1 MQSTDRLAEEAKCEQ
16 WAIVEEDL
24 EPGPSVRKRPT
35 TPPQEGASA
44 GSPASG
50 ATPQGQISLETL
62 MEAVGTPPGA
72 ATQGSSSG
80 QFMSMD
86 PSPPSTRGQGIQET
100 VTAIDGTQ
108 TTITVTSAVT
118 TTHYPGDMPGKSQ
131 PLEVSQPFEPMD
143 QEAES
148 QHPSQ
153 ETASAG
159 VTPAEQGTT
168 SATDHS
174 EAIPQEELSESERL
188 RQEKVDRLTRIMLE
202 SIHQN
207 DIGIRPAAEA
217 IHKAVQNFAV
227 FASRFDHLAQAQ
239 DKVYDYAGRCLS
251 NFCEHYAQR
260 AMQGYEDDT
269 EIVDAI
275 CLAHDAMPTLLPAAF
290 AVCVEEEQREA
301 QAQSIELERR
311 RKEQE
316 EWEQRIADREEL
328 ERIQQEVEEAE
339 RFQASQIRQVNAAE
353 ITQLMIG
360 RMTDLASRSQ
370 AGEAG
375 SDLTE
380 SLTRS
385 LQSFFDQTSSVDSEY
400 LTRTATE
407 YVSRMRDAEV
417 QRIRKAVPDMRAAMV
432 QIKQAGKFITH
443 LPDAIQQILQSVK
456 FNSEAP
462 PMRDLPDHPAEFEE
476 EDVPFGEETQG
487 VPSSGTPPGTPP
499 PWDPKETFSTRRT
512 GKVKETVQRFEAPP
526 TSNVPAPK
534 WHGWKTQTG
543 PTIADMEQSRM
554 SPFGEQESEMPDPD
568 LREAMIRSLHETRR
582 DPYEAPITGGASGSR
597 ATTHHLSSPQQANTP
612 NTQSEGEGSVIPNRP
627 PRIAVE
633 TLQLNP
639 QQVTSEDVCL
649 ALEDRIKKQ
658 KGRIAEL
665 IAKMSSMDQETTEA
679 DMNELND
686 LKQSVAGCQR
696 SLEQARQGNPVQAVP
711 RPPVRLTGIEPSP
724 LSDDTPM
731 ERPKSRSKSRKR
743 VRGRSKA
750 DKRRHPDSG
759 DRRPSR
765 RRKGDPKMVTP
776 EVTIPRP
783 TVASIFQS
791 GAENSSR
798 QLGRHYP
805 WVGLFRPLHYE
816 E

>member
-1 MQSTDRLAEEAKCEQ
+1 M
-16 WAIVEEDL
+16 
-24 EPGPSVRKRPT
+24 
-35 TPPQEGASA
+35 
-44 GSPASG
+44 
-50 ATPQGQISLETL
+50 
-62 MEAVGTPPGA
+62 
-72 ATQGSSSG
+72 
-80 QFMSMD
+80 
-86 PSPPSTRGQGIQET
+86 
-100 VTAIDGTQ
+100 
-108 TTITVTSAVT
+108 TSAVT
-118 TTHYPGDMPGKSQ
+118 TTHHSGDKSGQSQ
-131 PLEVSQPFEPMD
+131 PLEVSQPSEQME

-148 QHPSQ
+148 QPVGQHPSQ
-153 ETASAG
+153 ETVSTG
-159 VTPAEQGTT
+159 GTPAEQRTT
-168 SATDHS
+168 SAADHP
-174 EAIPQEELSESERL
+174 EAVPQEELSESERL
-188 RQEKVDRLTRIMLE
+188 RQERVDRLTRIMLE

-239 DKVYDYAGRCLS
+239 DKVYDYAGRCMS
-251 NFCEHYAQR
+251 NFYEHYAQR
-260 AMQGYEDDT
+260 AMQGHEDDP

-275 CLAHDAMPTLLPAAF
+275 CVAHDAMPTLLPAAF

-301 QAQSIELERR
+301 HAQSIELERR

-316 EWEQRIADREEL
+316 ELEQRIADREEL
-328 ERIQQEVEEAE
+328 EKIQQELEEAE

-375 SDLTE
+375 GDLIE

-385 LQSFFDQTSSVDSEY
+385 LQSFFDQTSSVDSDY
-400 LTRTATE
+400 LAKTATE
-407 YVSRMRDAEV
+407 YVSQMRDAEV
-417 QRIRKAVPDMRAAMV
+417 QRIKRAVPDMRAAMV
-432 QIKQAGKFITH
+432 QIKHAGKFITH

-456 FNSEAP
+456 FNSEAT

-476 EDVPFGEETQG
+476 EDVPVGEETQG

-499 PWDPKETFSTRRT
+499 PWDPKVTSSTSRT
-512 GKVKETVQRFEAPP
+512 SKVKEAVQRFEAPP

-554 SPFGEQESEMPDPD
+554 SPFGDQESEMPDPD
-568 LREAMIRSLHETRR
+568 LREAMIRSLQETRH
-582 DPYEAPITGGASGSR
+582 DPYDAPITGGASGSR
-597 ATTHHLSSPQQANTP
+597 AATHYMSSPQQANTP

-633 TLQLNP
+633 TLQLHP
-639 QQVTSEDVCL
+639 QQITSEDVCL
-649 ALEDRIKKQ
+649 ALEARIMKQ
-658 KGRIAEL
+658 RGRMAEL

-696 SLEQARQGNPVQAVP
+696 SLEQVRQGNPVQAVP
-711 RPPVRLTGIEPSP
+711 RPPVRLSNIESSP
-724 LSDDTPM
+724 PGDVTPM
-731 ERPKSRSKSRKR
+731 ERPKSRSRPRSH

-765 RRKGDPKMVTP
+765 RRKGDPILVSP

-791 GAENSSR
+791 GAEDLSSSCPTSQEPAQPVP
-798 QLGRHYP
+798 QLFQAAGAALAMGGSIPATPLRGMTRDPTDPPRDPRSQSERRRRVSIQTPPSQDEPPQGQAPAHFTGRPFQLRSTSAEPQLPPGDYSLLESRRDPHQQGRSTYY
-805 WVGLFRPLHYE
+805 GR
-816 E
+816 